1 MKFIIN
7 ENPRSKKH
15 HNYIK
20 KNPKYLN
27 YIHDLLRGYY
37 NSLKLLFFWFKE
49 ISSSKNVFCESK

>member
-15 HNYIK
+15 HKYIK

-27 YIHDLLRGYY
+27 CIHDLLRGYY
-37 NSLKLLFFWFKE
+37 NSLKHKRLRRINDNK
-49 ISSSKNVFCESK
+49 